1 MEEEEKNKDTSQ
13 SQTDV
18 TFKQNSNTGTNF
30 ESKNSD
36 EFRHQE
42 NHQKIKIN
50 EQKLKDAKEKTMEI
64 KSDSAKDMNT
74 TEEINQKNNNLYL
87 HEKRYYFNINRCL
100 RGKRKKLIL
109 IISLVISSIFLLI
122 SILDMI
128 NFINNIFKTEKPI
141 INNNIIFLMHILYIL
156 SFLVL
161 LILIIISER
170 KDNFSINLISL
181 IVTCAILMSKIF
193 IFMSK
198 IGSVKNIILNFII
211 CLFLTCINL
220 ILLLI
225 TLRIIKMKKNEQQNI
240 EEIINFTD
248 IGQGIGKNNIIDK
261 KDNQLMLNSSG
272 TDNKSESDVKK
283 NKDGMTG
290 FVEEI
295 NNKEINNNNE
305 QK

>member
-1 MEEEEKNKDTSQ
+1 MEEEEKNKASQ

-156 SFLVL
+156 SFLVF

>member
-1 MEEEEKNKDTSQ
+1 MEEEEKNKASQ

-42 NHQKIKIN
+42 NNQKIKIN

-156 SFLVL
+156 SFLVF

-181 IVTCAILMSKIF
+181 IVTCAILMLKIF

-198 IGSVKNIILNFII
+198 IGTVKNIILNFII

>member
-1 MEEEEKNKDTSQ
+1 MEEEEKNKASQ

-141 INNNIIFLMHILYIL
+141 INNNIIFIMHILYIL
-156 SFLVL
+156 SFLIL

>member
-1 MEEEEKNKDTSQ
+1 MEEEEKNKASQ

>member
-1 MEEEEKNKDTSQ
+1 MEEEEKNKASQ
-13 SQTDV
+13 SRTDV

-141 INNNIIFLMHILYIL
+141 INNNIIFIMHILYIL
-156 SFLVL
+156 SFLIL

>member
-1 MEEEEKNKDTSQ
+1 MEEEEKNKASQ

-141 INNNIIFLMHILYIL
+141 INNNIIFIMHILYIL
-156 SFLVL
+156 SFLIL

-225 TLRIIKMKKNEQQNI
+225 TLRIIKMKKNDQQNI

-248 IGQGIGKNNIIDK
+248 NGQGIGKNNIIDK

>member
-1 MEEEEKNKDTSQ
+1 MEEEEKNKASQ

-156 SFLVL
+156 SFLVF

-181 IVTCAILMSKIF
+181 IVTCAILMLKIF

-198 IGSVKNIILNFII
+198 IGTVKNIILNFII

>member
-1 MEEEEKNKDTSQ
+1 MEEEEKNKASQ

-156 SFLVL
+156 SFLVF

-181 IVTCAILMSKIF
+181 IVACAILMSKIF

-198 IGSVKNIILNFII
+198 IGTVKNIILNFII

>member
-1 MEEEEKNKDTSQ
+1 MEEEEKNKASQ

-141 INNNIIFLMHILYIL
+141 INNNIIFIMHILYIL
-156 SFLVL
+156 SFLVF

>member
-1 MEEEEKNKDTSQ
+1 MEEEEKNKASQ

-18 TFKQNSNTGTNF
+18 IFKQNSNTGTNF

-141 INNNIIFLMHILYIL
+141 INNNIIFIMHILYIL
-156 SFLVL
+156 SFLIL

-181 IVTCAILMSKIF
+181 IVTCAILMSKIL

>member
-100 RGKRKKLIL
+100 RGKRK
-109 IISLVISSIFLLI
+109 
-122 SILDMI
+122 
-128 NFINNIFKTEKPI
+128 N
-141 INNNIIFLMHILYIL
+141 
-156 SFLVL
+156 
-161 LILIIISER
+161 
-170 KDNFSINLISL
+170 
-181 IVTCAILMSKIF
+181 
-193 IFMSK
+193 
-198 IGSVKNIILNFII
+198 
-211 CLFLTCINL
+211 
-220 ILLLI
+220 
-225 TLRIIKMKKNEQQNI
+225 
-240 EEIINFTD
+240 
-248 IGQGIGKNNIIDK
+248 
-261 KDNQLMLNSSG
+261 
-272 TDNKSESDVKK
+272 
-283 NKDGMTG
+283 
-290 FVEEI
+290 
-295 NNKEINNNNE
+295 
-305 QK
+305 

>member
-1 MEEEEKNKDTSQ
+1 MEEEEKNKASQ

-156 SFLVL
+156 SFLIL

>member
-1 MEEEEKNKDTSQ
+1 MEEEEKNKASQ

-141 INNNIIFLMHILYIL
+141 INNNIIFIMHILYIL
-156 SFLVL
+156 SFLIL

-198 IGSVKNIILNFII
+198 IGTVKNIILNFII

>member
-156 SFLVL
+156 SFLIL

-198 IGSVKNIILNFII
+198 IGTVKNIILNFIF
-211 CLFLTCINL
+211 CLFLTLINL

-225 TLRIIKMKKNEQQNI
+225 TLRVIKMKKNEQQNI

>member
-1 MEEEEKNKDTSQ
+1 MEEEEKNKASQ

-128 NFINNIFKTEKPI
+128 NFINNIFKTEKTI
-141 INNNIIFLMHILYIL
+141 INNNIIFIMHILYIL
-156 SFLVL
+156 SFLIL

>member
-1 MEEEEKNKDTSQ
+1 MEEEEKNKASQ

-156 SFLVL
+156 SFLVF

-198 IGSVKNIILNFII
+198 IGTVKNIILNFII

>member
-1 MEEEEKNKDTSQ
+1 MEEQEKNKDTSQ
-13 SQTDV
+13 SQTDI
-18 TFKQNSNTGTNF
+18 TLKQNSNTGTNF

-141 INNNIIFLMHILYIL
+141 INNNIIFIMHILYIL
-156 SFLVL
+156 SFLIL

-248 IGQGIGKNNIIDK
+248 ILFYIFRRNI
-261 KDNQLMLNSSG
+261 N
-272 TDNKSESDVKK
+272 
-283 NKDGMTG
+283 
-290 FVEEI
+290 
-295 NNKEINNNNE
+295 
-305 QK
+305 

>member
-1 MEEEEKNKDTSQ
+1 MEEEEKNKASQ

-64 KSDSAKDMNT
+64 KSDNAKDMNT

-141 INNNIIFLMHILYIL
+141 INNNIIFIMHILYIL
-156 SFLVL
+156 SFLIL

>member
-1 MEEEEKNKDTSQ
+1 MEEEEKNKASQ

-18 TFKQNSNTGTNF
+18 TLKQNSNTGTNF

-141 INNNIIFLMHILYIL
+141 INNNIIFIMHILYIL
-156 SFLVL
+156 SFLVF
-161 LILIIISER
+161 LILIIILER

-198 IGSVKNIILNFII
+198 IGTVKNIILNFII

>member
-1 MEEEEKNKDTSQ
+1 MEEEEKNKASQ

-141 INNNIIFLMHILYIL
+141 INNNIIFIMHILYIL
-156 SFLVL
+156 SFLIL

-305 QK
+305 KK

>member
-1 MEEEEKNKDTSQ
+1 MEEEEKNKASQ

-64 KSDSAKDMNT
+64 KSDNAKDMNT

-156 SFLVL
+156 SFLIL

>member
-1 MEEEEKNKDTSQ
+1 MEEEEKNKASQ

-64 KSDSAKDMNT
+64 KSDSAKNMNIK
-74 TEEINQKNNNLYL
+74 EKKKQKNNNLYL

-100 RGKRKKLIL
+100 GGKRKKLIL

-141 INNNIIFLMHILYIL
+141 INNNIIFIMHILYIL
-156 SFLVL
+156 SFLIL

-198 IGSVKNIILNFII
+198 IGTVKNIILNFII

-305 QK
+305 LK

>member
-1 MEEEEKNKDTSQ
+1 MEEEEKNKASQ

-18 TFKQNSNTGTNF
+18 TFKQNSNTDTNF

>member
-1 MEEEEKNKDTSQ
+1 MEEEEKNKASQ

-141 INNNIIFLMHILYIL
+141 INNNIIFIMHILYIL
-156 SFLVL
+156 SFLIL

-283 NKDGMTG
+283 NKGGMTG

>member
-1 MEEEEKNKDTSQ
+1 MEEEEKNKASQ

-18 TFKQNSNTGTNF
+18 TFKQNSNTDTNF

-156 SFLVL
+156 SFLIL